1 MTITKKQ
8 TKELDVDIHSS
19 MPRIKRISLRTL
31 LAASYIVHYFKSE
44 ANILRFFNCLCQLNF
59 YIKTVILPVL
69 RLLNSKYNY
78 PVAAHSFTLC
88 PFAFDLP
95 YTSNS
100 IQNVHYMIHSILFLK
115 WNIAVYQQFPDVRQ
129 LKLV

>member
-31 LAASYIVHYFKSE
+31 LAASYITSNLKQTFSD
-44 ANILRFFNCLCQLNF
+44 FFNCLCQLNF

-115 WNIAVYQQFPDVRQ
+115 
-129 LKLV
+129 